1 MQNSLWRSAPIEE
14 SPCHAR
20 RSPLPASG
28 PRLRL
33 VNEVTSIANA
43 HVDNSNVWIEGMR
56 ESAVARALARNH
68 HEAQEHEILDYS
80 WKLDYDALYSLLDT
94 PGYLLA
100 RATLYGSRTPRNGPV
115 FRHAERAGFEVVLSD
130 RNRFGRETDVDP
142 AIIEALEIAAER
154 LPRPEQHR
162 IVLVSGDAH
171 FAPAVSKLT
180 GRGFEVTVMS
190 WSHSL
195 AWALRKA
202 ASTVVLLDPFLDQ
215 LRLRTAA

>member
-1 MQNSLWRSAPIEE
+1 MHHSLRTSFPILET
-14 SPCHAR
+14 R
-20 RSPLPASG
+20 Q

-33 VNEVTSIANA
+33 VARGEGPLPIPAGGLNRITYAY
-43 HVDNSNVWIEGMR
+43 VDNSNLWIEGR
-56 ESAVARALARNH
+56 RASAIARGLARDARTAQLLRIFDASWNPDY
-68 HEAQEHEILDYS
+68 HELHQ
-80 WKLDYDALYSLLDT
+80 LLHAAPT
-94 PGYLLA
+94 LLA
-100 RATLYGSRTPRNGPV
+100 HATLYGSRTSGNASV
-115 FRHAERAGFEVVLSD
+115 FWHAERAGFEVVLSD
-130 RNRFGRETDVDP
+130 RNRSGRETDVDP

-180 GRGFEVTVMS
+180 GRGFQVTVMS

-202 ASTVVLLDPFLDQ
+202 ASTVVLLDPSLDQ